1 MEELRIK
8 GNALLLV
15 APTFCLSPFL
25 VTRVTTLLVSTS
37 IAVQKVLTCG
47 NM

>member
-8 GNALLLV
+8 ENALLLV
-15 APTFCLSPFL
+15 APTLYLSPFF
-25 VTRVTTLLVSTS
+25 VTRITTVQVSTVVS
-37 IAVQKVLTCG
+37 VQKVLICG